1 MRVAGRRVLVTGAG
15 QGLGFAISAAFV
27 RAGATVI
34 LTDLNADAVES
45 ARAKL
50 KETGGTVAGY
60 ALDVTNAEQVA
71 DVRARILAEHG
82 RIDVLVN
89 NAGVVFGGAF
99 LDVPLAHHIVTA
111 NVNLGGVLAV
121 THAFL
126 PDLLAQPAGHIVNIA
141 SASAV
146 LALPFGASYA
156 ATKWAVLGFSDSL
169 REELRFLGHKHVHVT
184 AMCPSF
190 IATGLFAGAKP
201 AFGTHWLTAE
211 TVAHAVVRAVEK
223 QQELVLLPRSVRF
236 LYSITGWWPRSWFRA
251 ACRVLGVSRSMTDW
265 KGHTPP
271 K

>member
-15 QGLGFAISAAFV
+15 QGLGFAIAAAFV

-99 LDVPLAHHIVTA
+99 LDVPLSRHITTV

-126 PDLLAQPAGHIVNIA
+126 PDLLAQPVGHIVNIA

-184 AMCPSF
+184 AVCPSF

-201 AFGTHWLTAE
+201 AFGTRWLTAE

-223 QQELVLLPRSVRF
+223 RQELVLLPRSVRF
-236 LYSITGWWPRSWFRA
+236 LYSITGWWPRSWFRT

-265 KGHTPP
+265 KGHTAP